1 MSTRYFA
8 VEYRENNREVGGRS
22 WILPLP
28 GKNDVPDAD
37 EMGINKIKTWLTES
51 TSSGLIYTTSG

>member
-22 WILPLP
+22 WTLPLP
-28 GKNDVPDAD
+28 EKNDVPDAD
-37 EMGINKIKTWLTES
+37 EMGIKK
-51 TSSGLIYTTSG
+51 